1 MKMTVDQI
9 CEDYLNIKL
18 ETAKKN
24 PDNLIRLIE
33 VLIEVKGWSVSK
45 VADKLNSRP
54 ETIEKYRKK
63 KVQPK
68 ELSYD
73 QQQKMFKYLKIF

>member
-1 MKMTVDQI
+1 MSVEQI

-18 ETAKKN
+18 ETAKRK

-68 ELSYD
+68 ELSD
-73 QQQKMFKYLKIF
+73 EMQQRMFKYLKLN

>member
-1 MKMTVDQI
+1 MSVKQI
-9 CEDYLNIKL
+9 CEDYLNISL
-18 ETAKKN
+18 ATAKKK

-68 ELSYD
+68 ELSYEM
-73 QQQKMFKYLKIF
+73 QQRMFKYLRIN

>member
-1 MKMTVDQI
+1 MSVEQI

-18 ETAKKN
+18 ETAKKK

-68 ELSYD
+68 ELSYEM
-73 QQQKMFKYLKIF
+73 QQRMFKYLRID

>member
-1 MKMTVDQI
+1 VSVEQI
-9 CEDYLNIKL
+9 CEDYLNISL
-18 ETAKKN
+18 ATAKKK
-24 PDNLIRLIE
+24 PENLIRLIE

-54 ETIEKYRKK
+54 ETIEKYRNK

-68 ELSYD
+68 ELSYEM
-73 QQQKMFKYLKIF
+73 QQRMFKYLRID

>member
-1 MKMTVDQI
+1 MKMTVEQI

-18 ETAKKN
+18 ETAKKK

-68 ELSYD
+68 ELSD
-73 QQQKMFKYLKIF
+73 EMQQRIFNYLKIF

>member
-1 MKMTVDQI
+1 MSVEQI

-18 ETAKKN
+18 ETAKRK

-33 VLIEVKGWSVSK
+33 LLIEVKGWSVSK

-68 ELSYD
+68 ELSD
-73 QQQKMFKYLKIF
+73 EMQQRMFKYLKLN

>member
-1 MKMTVDQI
+1 MSVEQI

-18 ETAKKN
+18 ETAKKK

-73 QQQKMFKYLKIF
+73 QQRRMFNYLKIF

>member
-1 MKMTVDQI
+1 MTVEQI

-18 ETAKKN
+18 ETAKKK

-68 ELSYD
+68 ELSD
-73 QQQKMFKYLKIF
+73 EMQQRIFKYLRIN